1 MVSSWRALMPGFTA
15 SPMAN
20 PKAAVEKLARLEQE
34 RGILEKD
41 VVSLDLRVP
50 GKLYVRLTEEAAA
63 AREAAK
69 THGKGTHT

>member
-1 MVSSWRALMPGFTA
+1 MA
-15 SPMAN
+15 SGVEVMLPEAN
-20 PKAAVEKLARLEQE
+20 AEGRGGTTGAARTGQARL
-34 RGILEKD
+34 LEKD

-69 THGKGTHT
+69 SHGKGAHT